1 MISSAARFR
10 NPPPGPP
17 NDPTWMLLEGRNGW
31 PIAPVSSGIA
41 TSPIDCALVLQNAPG
56 GAASLVDPSGR
67 FGGLVPPPN
76 VALAQDG
83 AVWLLDVKRGRLRR
97 FDSCACAFVDVPHTG
112 GSGDGARRFVSPIA
126 IAIRGR
132 DLLVLDAGAPSRPG
146 RVLAFARHSFALRAV
161 WAPPRAA
168 TSSPWRPTAFAAT
181 PDGRTLVADAANG
194 LVHVFDRGGTWRAS
208 WAGFGT
214 IVAIAVDRFGRI
226 YTLAPGADQ
235 VRISGPDGSQIAT
248 ASDVA
253 MVRDCFA
260 KLTDFAS
267 DADGRI
273 NLAGRCAD
281 AGWYDSGGQPSTAA
295 AVIQPVFVATGTWFS
310 SALDSGIGR
319 CVWHRVVL
327 DLKLP
332 PGAGLTLSTLT
343 SEVAQPDALIQA
355 LPPTAW
361 TTVNLLAKGPYEA
374 LILSQP
380 GRYLW
385 LQATL
390 TGNGQNTPR
399 LETLRIE
406 YPRISLRRYLPR
418 AFGPDPV
425 SGDFADRL
433 LGVFDQGFRS
443 VEGEIDRQADLFDAR
458 SAPATSPVPGVP
470 DMLTW
475 LASWIGV
482 TFDRAWPVARRRHL
496 LMMAARLYPCRGT
509 LPGMRRALLLFLG
522 LDTLSVK
529 RRAASCAP
537 PCAPK
542 PREWEPPP
550 LILEHWKIRRWLYL
564 GAGRLGDAAVLW
576 GQSIMGRSQLDNNAQ
591 AGVTRLDTSGA
602 ATLDPFNA
610 DAYAFTV
617 FVPGGLARTAQQK
630 ASVRRLIDQER
641 PAWTQAKLRFVLPR
655 MRIGIQASI
664 GFDAVVGCWPEGVL
678 LNDARL
684 GKATVLSAA
693 PNVDRGPRVGQTMI
707 GAAMRIA

>member
-1 MISSAARFR
+1 
-10 NPPPGPP
+10 
-17 NDPTWMLLEGRNGW
+17 
-31 PIAPVSSGIA
+31 
-41 TSPIDCALVLQNAPG
+41 
-56 GAASLVDPSGR
+56 
-67 FGGLVPPPN
+67 
-76 VALAQDG
+76 
-83 AVWLLDVKRGRLRR
+83 
-97 FDSCACAFVDVPHTG
+97 
-112 GSGDGARRFVSPIA
+112 
-126 IAIRGR
+126 
-132 DLLVLDAGAPSRPG
+132 
-146 RVLAFARHSFALRAV
+146 
-161 WAPPRAA
+161 
-168 TSSPWRPTAFAAT
+168 
-181 PDGRTLVADAANG
+181 
-194 LVHVFDRGGTWRAS
+194 
-208 WAGFGT
+208 
-214 IVAIAVDRFGRI
+214 
-226 YTLAPGADQ
+226 
-235 VRISGPDGSQIAT
+235 
-248 ASDVA
+248 

-260 KLTDFAS
+260 KLADFAS

-273 NLAGRCAD
+273 NLAGRCAE
-281 AGWYDSGGQPSTAA
+281 AGWYDPSGQPSAGA
-295 AVIQPVFVATGTWFS
+295 AVVQPVFVANGTWFS

-319 CVWHRVVL
+319 CLWHRVVL
-327 DLKLP
+327 DLKVP
-332 PGAGLTLSTLT
+332 PGAALTLSTLT

-361 TTVNLLAKGPYEA
+361 TAVNLLAKGPYEA

-390 TGNGQNTPR
+390 TGNGQTTPR

-443 VEGEIDRQADLFDAR
+443 VESKIDRQADLFDAR

-522 LDTLSVK
+522 LDTLAVK

-576 GQSIMGRSQLDNNAQ
+576 GQSITDRSQLDNNAQ

-630 ASVRRLIDQER
+630 ASVRRPHRPGASGLDAGQAALRAAAHAHRHPSQHRLRRGRRLLARGRAAER
-641 PAWTQAKLRFVLPR
+641 RASGQGDGFERGAQCGSRTARRTKQDRRSDADR
-655 MRIGIQASI
+655 MSRG
-664 GFDAVVGCWPEGVL
+664 
-678 LNDARL
+678 AR
-684 GKATVLSAA
+684 
-693 PNVDRGPRVGQTMI
+693 
-707 GAAMRIA
+707 